1 MTFAD
6 NLNRICHEKGTTVT
20 AVLRDMGVSTS
31 KVTTWNGGSLPKQDM
46 LLRLAEALGCSV
58 MDFFYDGEDAPTPPV
73 DLNEDETAI
82 INLFR
87 KLSSKEK
94 HIFMARIYDYEAN
107 MLGKKD

>member
-31 KVTTWNGGSLPKQDM
+31 KVTTWNGGSLPKQEM
-46 LLRLAEALGCSV
+46 LLKLAGALNCSV
-58 MDFFYDGEDAPTPPV
+58 MDFFYDGTEVPIPSPSN
-73 DLNEDETAI
+73 LNEDEETI
-82 INLFR
+82 VNFFR

-94 HIFMARIYDYEAN
+94 HIFMARIYDYESN
-107 MLGKKD
+107 VLGK